1 MLSETEGNPALPGK
15 RKGHGFLEASSRQD
29 PIHHLHK
36 FDETAANTINHL
48 FIELR
53 QMGGY

>member
-1 MLSETEGNPALPGK
+1 MLGETEK
-15 RKGHGFLEASSRQD
+15 RFQAQGRGFSRHLLQQG
-29 PIHHLHK
+29 PIHHFHK
-36 FDETAANTINHL
+36 FDETVANTINHL

>member
-1 MLSETEGNPALPGK
+1 MLSETENRFQAQGRG
-15 RKGHGFLEASSRQD
+15 SSWHLLQQG
-29 PIHHLHK
+29 PIHHFQK
-36 FDETAANTINHL
+36 FDETVANTINHL